1 MLTGINPKY
10 FWDRVKSVRK
20 SKGITQIEIAEKLGI
35 TQPTYNRHESGEAKN
50 LTDDMIK
57 RICLALECERSYLT
71 GEAEI
76 DISSYPEEVQQWM
89 QTKEGSL
96 AIMAAYH
103 KYKRLE
109 AQFKNY
115 KNF

>member
-1 MLTGINPKY
+1 MTEVNQKY
-10 FWDRVKSVRK
+10 FWDRVRAMRK
-20 SKGITQIEIAEKLGI
+20 SKGVTQIEIAKRLGI

-57 RICLALECERSYLT
+57 RICSALECEREALT
-71 GEAEI
+71 GEAEV

-103 KYKRLE
+103 KYKKLE
-109 AQFKNY
+109 EQFKNY
-115 KNF
+115 RNS